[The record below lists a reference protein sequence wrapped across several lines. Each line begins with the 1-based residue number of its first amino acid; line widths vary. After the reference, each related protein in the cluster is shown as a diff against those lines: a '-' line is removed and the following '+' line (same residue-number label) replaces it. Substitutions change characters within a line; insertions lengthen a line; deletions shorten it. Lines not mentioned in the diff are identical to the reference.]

1 MCKLCVFAGTSEGR
15 LLASWL
21 AGQPVSVTV
30 CVATEYGES
39 LLPQGENLTV
49 SAKRLSREEM
59 AGLFERESFDLVIDA
74 THPYAQ
80 EVTENL
86 QSACEETG
94 VQYLRLLRPEGAGGT
109 GRYFSDIPTAVRY
122 LSGTEGTIYLTTGS
136 KELAKFAVLPDFA
149 QRVYARVLPMEA
161 SLAACR
167 EAGLPPAH
175 IHAMQGP
182 FSREMNR
189 AALAMTGAKFL
200 VTKEAGPAGG
210 FGEKAQAAQ
219 DVGAELVVI
228 GRPPQGEG
236 QSLEET
242 IALLEARFSLRR
254 RPQVTVVGIGP
265 GSLQG
270 LTLEAHQAIREADC
284 LIGAKR
290 MLALAAPGQTVFP
303 AIATDAIVALIRSHP
318 EYTRFAVLM
327 SGDTGF
333 YSGAKKLL
341 PLLSDCRVTVL
352 PGISSLSALCARLGV
367 SYEEIFPVS
376 LHGRDT
382 DILPWVAR
390 HQKVFALVGGEGGVA
405 QLCARLTQGGFGEAQ
420 VTVGQNLGYPEEAIV
435 AAPARELQERSF
447 PSLSVA
453 LIQHDKPWRAAI
465 GLPDEAFLRG
475 EGIPMTKSEVR
486 AVCLSKLAL
495 PEDAIC
501 WDVGA
506 GTGSVSVEMA
516 LSVPRG
522 QVYAIEKRTDALDLL
537 EKNRERFLLE
547 NLIPVAGAAPEAC
560 RTLPPPSH
568 VFLGGAGREL
578 PAILGLI
585 REKNPKARIVATAIT
600 LESVGLLSAAMADF
614 ASAEAVCVTVARDK
628 KAGPYHLMM
637 GQNPVYIF
645 TFQN

>member
-405 QLCARLTQGGFGEAQ
+405 QLCARLTQGGFGDAQ
-420 VTVGQNLGYPEEAIV
+420 VTVGQNLGYPEEDIV
-435 AAPARELQERSF
+435 TAPARELQERSF

>member
-15 LLASWL
+15 LLMSWL

-49 SAKRLSREEM
+49 SAKRLNREEM
-59 AGLFERESFDLVIDA
+59 AGLFEKESFDLIIDA

-86 QSACEETG
+86 QAACRETG
-94 VQYLRLLRPEGAGGT
+94 VQCLRLLRPEGAGGT
-109 GRYFSDIPTAVRY
+109 GRYFPDIPAAVRY
-122 LSGTEGTIYLTTGS
+122 LSGAEGTIYLTTGS
-136 KELAKFAVLPDFA
+136 KDLAKFAVLPDFA
-149 QRVYARVLPMEA
+149 QRVYARVLPMET

-167 EAGLPPAH
+167 EAGLSPAH

-236 QSLEET
+236 LSLEET
-242 IALLEARFSLRR
+242 ISLLEARFSLRR
-254 RPQVTVVGIGP
+254 QPQVTVAGIGP
-265 GSLQG
+265 GSLRG
-270 LTLEAHQAIREADC
+270 LTLEAQEAIREADC

-290 MLALAAPGQTVFP
+290 MLALAAPGQAAYP
-303 AIATDAIVALIRSHP
+303 AIAPEAIVALIRSHP

-341 PLLSDCRVTVL
+341 PLLPHCHVTVL

-367 SYEEIFPVS
+367 SYEEVYPVS
-376 LHGRDT
+376 LHGRDA

-390 HQKVFALVGGEGGVA
+390 HQKVFALVGGEDGSA

-420 VTVGQNLGYPEEAIV
+420 VTVGQNLGYPEEDIV
-435 AAPARELQERSF
+435 TAPARELQERSF

-495 PEDAIC
+495 PEDAVC

-516 LSVPRG
+516 LSVPKG

-568 VFLGGAGREL
+568 VFLGGAGRDL
-578 PAILGLI
+578 PAILELI

-628 KAGPYHLMM
+628 KTGPYHLMM